1 MTYTIGAL
9 ARRTDISIATVRFYE
24 RRGLLSEPPRNAY
37 GHRQYDD
44 SYVRCITFIRRS
56 QALGFTL
63 AEIKELLS
71 LREAPGNAC
80 EEVKRRASRRLDK
93 TKEEIE
99 TLYFVRRQLQD
110 LVERCDRAR
119 ESEGCPALELLEV

>member
-44 SYVRCITFIRRS
+44 SYVR
-56 QALGFTL
+56 
-63 AEIKELLS
+63 
-71 LREAPGNAC
+71 
-80 EEVKRRASRRLDK
+80 
-93 TKEEIE
+93 
-99 TLYFVRRQLQD
+99 
-110 LVERCDRAR
+110 
-119 ESEGCPALELLEV
+119 